1 MWLWNRT
8 IRVVAKYPAQ
18 AIFNT
23 NLSIITAN
31 SELLKRTS

>member
-1 MWLWNRT
+1 MWLWNRINT
-8 IRVVAKYPAQ
+8 ELGKYPAQ